1 MHVLSDTTD
10 FALKRWEEAVTTAV
24 GNLSPNGRSYLP
36 SWDVSRPTDSIQ
48 NLDRLTVT
56 ESRAWQ
62 NLYTAIQKRANDANA
77 LPATRR
83 YLNQLQP
90 LPRTL
95 ENLTTAFIQ
104 SINPQDAD
112 FSVLYGLVDLNITV
126 CGCKNAT
133 IYACSIFSS
142 RFLLTL
148 ISYRYRLLLQ
158 KSWEEPQLGWGVCG
172 AKLSCLTDV

>member
-1 MHVLSDTTD
+1 MLIHVLSDTTG

-24 GNLSPNGRSYLP
+24 QNLSPNGKTYHTSILKYP
-36 SWDVSRPTDSIQ
+36 SWSNNIR
-48 NLDRLTVT
+48 NLDRSTVT

-62 NLYTAIQKRANDANA
+62 NLYAAIQNKANDKNA

-95 ENLTTAFIQ
+95 ENLTTTFIQ

-112 FSVLYGLVDLNITV
+112 FSALYGLVDLNITV
-126 CGCKNAT
+126 REC
-133 IYACSIFSS
+133 
-142 RFLLTL
+142 
-148 ISYRYRLLLQ
+148 
-158 KSWEEPQLGWGVCG
+158 
-172 AKLSCLTDV
+172 